1 MDPFADS
8 IAFKAEEIGCRVS
21 QVLQRIKNHRW
32 IRRVAWALG
41 CLLGFWL
48 LAWLIVPPVARAQ
61 IERHASLAL
70 GRKVTVAKVEF
81 LPWTLEATLRDLSI
95 ASADGKSSQVQV
107 GRIYMDA
114 ALQSLWRLAPVI
126 DALQVDEPVIHITQT
141 APGHYDFD
149 DVLEHLAQQPQPK
162 DDKAAPQRFAL
173 YNLALRGGAVDFDD
187 RTVGKVQ
194 TLRRLRLDVPFLSNF
209 SADREVKVTPRLAFE
224 LNGSAFD
231 TAAQT
236 TPFAADRQTEV
247 HLRIDGFDL
256 APFSG
261 YMPSSVPV
269 RLKSGVLDADLRL
282 GFEQAAAPLFTLSG
296 GVRLHDVQT
305 TDAKGERL
313 LDFTGMQLA
322 LKEVRPLQRSV
333 DIDSIDWHGAHVY
346 LRRDASG
353 ALVLPGLAPATGE
366 KGATARSAPASQE
379 AAWKLRLGR
388 LSMHDGVVDW
398 SDASLPGGKAQWKAE
413 NLQLNASAIELP
425 FQHPLRFGLSTQL
438 TGGAGSKAEAA
449 RLALQGQATDTQAQ
463 VAVSMRGFPMAMAA
477 PYLASV
483 LKPGLTGTL
492 DVDLGL
498 AKNGDALAA
507 KLAKLTL
514 GKLALSCSAQ
524 EKCEALRRAGI
535 VDAGKTSVAE
545 VGHLE
550 ISDSL
555 VQLPQNRVVLGRVL
569 VQQPRMLVSRAA
581 KGAWMFEQW
590 LPDAP
595 AAVANAK
602 PAAVRE
608 PAPWKLKLGDLEVEG
623 ANLAFRDEAAPKP
636 VALNASGLQLR
647 VREFSYADG
656 RIAPTEVRL
665 DTRVAA
671 AGGRAEPGRLRYEG
685 SVAMAPALA
694 VQGKL
699 RAQHLPLH
707 AFEPYVTLDLNVN
720 ILRAEGSFAGDL
732 RYVQEKAG
740 PLVSV
745 AGDMSLDEVRVRA
758 KDEAAAQED
767 AKESLRLSERGED
780 LLRWKSLGLRGVAV
794 NLKPGR
800 PLELDVKQTAFS
812 DLFARIIVHDNGR
825 INLQDIRKAPP
836 GEEAAAAAAKDA
848 TPPTASDAAQTVAQ
862 PVDPMAPVLRFG
874 PVTLTNGS
882 VRFSDFFIKPNYSA
896 DLSDLNGS
904 LSAFSSVPPVA
915 DGEPQ
920 MAELQLRG
928 RAQGTASLEVSGK
941 LNPLAKPLALDI
953 QAHMSDLELPP
964 LSPYSVK
971 YAGHGIERGKL
982 SMDVVYKVLPNGQL
996 TATNKLVLHQLAFGE
1011 QVEGAPASLPVKLAV
1026 ALLADR
1032 NGVIDVDLPIS
1043 GSLNDPQ
1050 FSLGGVI
1057 LKVIG
1062 NLIMKAVTAPFSLLA
1077 GMFSG
1082 SDEQGFIVF
1091 APGSAQLDDKAR
1103 QQLDK
1108 MAQALD
1114 NRPALKVTVVGWAQ
1128 PDAEA
1133 DAWKRL
1139 RLRDLVQAQKRR
1151 AAVNAGASAAE
1162 VAPVSDA
1169 EYPALLKEVYQ
1180 RADIKKPRN
1189 MIGLAKDLPPGE
1201 MEALLLQ
1208 SIEVPANAMQELAL
1222 ARGVAVRDYLANRKV
1237 AADRLFV
1244 GAPKLQPAGEGGWTP
1259 KAELTLAT
1267 R

>member
-1 MDPFADS
+1 M
-8 IAFKAEEIGCRVS
+8 S
-21 QVLQRIKNHRW
+21 QVLQTIKNHRW
-32 IRRVAWALG
+32 VRRAAWALG
-41 CLLGFWL
+41 CLLAFWL
-48 LAWLIVPPVARAQ
+48 LAWLIVPSVARAQ
-61 IERHASLAL
+61 IERHASEAL

-81 LPWTLEATLRDLSI
+81 LPWTLEATVRGLSI

-107 GRIYMDA
+107 ARIYMDA

-126 DALQVDEPVIHITQT
+126 DAVQVDEPVIHVTQT

-149 DVLEHLAQQPQPK
+149 DVLERLAQQPQPK

-173 YNLALRGGAVDFDD
+173 HNLALRGGAVDFDD

-194 TLRRLRLDVPFLSNF
+194 TLRELRLDVPFLSNF
-209 SADREVKVTPRLAFE
+209 SADREVKVTPRLAFA

-236 TPFAADRQTEV
+236 TPFAPDRQTAV
-247 HLRIDGFDL
+247 RLRIDGFDL
-256 APFSG
+256 GPFSG
-261 YMPSSVPV
+261 YIPNSVPV

-282 GFEQAAAPLFTLSG
+282 GFEQAATPLFTISG
-296 GVRLHDVQT
+296 GVRLHGVQT
-305 TDAKGERL
+305 TDAKGEPL
-313 LDFTGMQLA
+313 LDFASMQLA
-322 LKEVRPLQRSV
+322 LKDVQPLQRSV
-333 DIDSIDWHGAHVY
+333 DIDAIDWHGAHVY
-346 LRRDASG
+346 LRRDAAG
-353 ALVLPGLAPATGE
+353 ALALPGLEQAAGDQ
-366 KGATARSAPASQE
+366 GAASRPSPASQE

-388 LSMHDGVVDW
+388 LSLHDGVVNW
-398 SDASLPGGKAQWKAE
+398 SDASLPGGKAAWKAE
-413 NLQLNASAIELP
+413 NLQLNATAIALP
-425 FQHPLRFGLSTQL
+425 FKHPLQFGLSTQL
-438 TGGAGSKAEAA
+438 TGGGAKGEAA
-449 RLALQGQATDTQAQ
+449 RLAVQGQATDSQAQ
-463 VAVSMRGFPMAMAA
+463 AAVSVRGLPMPMAA
-477 PYLASV
+477 PYLAGV
-483 LKPGLTGTL
+483 LKPALTGVL

-498 AKNGDALAA
+498 AKNGNAMVA
-507 KLAKLTL
+507 KLAKLSL
-514 GKLALSCSAQ
+514 NKLALNCSAE
-524 EKCEALRRAGI
+524 EKCDALRRAGI
-535 VDAGKTSVAE
+535 VDAAKTALAE
-545 VGHLE
+545 VGRLE
-550 ISDSL
+550 VSDTL
-555 VQLPQNRVVLGRVL
+555 VQLPQNRVLFGRVL

-581 KGAWMFEQW
+581 KGGWMFEQW
-590 LPDAP
+590 LQDAP
-595 AAVANAK
+595 AAAAK
-602 PAAVRE
+602 GQATAARE
-608 PAPWKLKLGDLEVEG
+608 PAPAPWALKLGTLEVEG
-623 ANLAFRDEAAPKP
+623 ASLAFRDEATPKP

-647 VREFSYADG
+647 VRDFSFADG
-656 RIAPTEVRL
+656 RIAPAEVLL

-671 AGGRAEPGRLRYEG
+671 AGRAEPGRLRYEG
-685 SVAMAPALA
+685 SVAMAPDLA
-694 VQGKL
+694 VQGTL
-699 RAQHLPLH
+699 RAQHLPVH

-740 PLVSV
+740 PLVAV

-767 AKESLRLSERGED
+767 AKENLRLSERGED
-780 LLRWKSLGLRGVAV
+780 LLRWKSLALRGMAV

-812 DLFARIIVHDNGR
+812 DFFARIIVHENGR
-825 INLQDIRKAPP
+825 INLQDIRKGAP
-836 GEEAAAAAAKDA
+836 GAEAAATPAKNAAPA
-848 TPPTASDAAQTVAQ
+848 TGDTAQ
-862 PVDPMAPVLRFG
+862 PSAQAVDPMAPVIRFG

-896 DLSDLNGS
+896 DLSELNGS
-904 LSAFSSVPPVA
+904 LSAFSSLPSVA
-915 DGEPQ
+915 GGEPQ
-920 MAELQLRG
+920 MADLELRG
-928 RAQGTASLEVSGK
+928 RAQGTASLEVIGK

-953 QAHMSDLELPP
+953 QAHMRDLELPP

-982 SMDVVYKVLPNGQL
+982 SMDVAYKVLPNGQL
-996 TATNKLVLHQLAFGE
+996 TASNKLVLHQLAFGD

-1077 GMFSG
+1077 GIFSG
-1082 SDEQGFIVF
+1082 SDEQGFIAF
-1091 APGSAQLDDKAR
+1091 APGSAQLDGKAR

-1108 MAQALD
+1108 MAQELN

-1128 PDAEA
+1128 AEA
-1133 DAWKRL
+1133 EDEAWKRL

-1151 AAVNAGASAAE
+1151 AAFNAGASAAD

-1201 MEALLLQ
+1201 MEALLLK
-1208 SIEVPANAMQELAL
+1208 SIEVPPNALQDLAL
-1222 ARGVAVRDYLANRKV
+1222 ARGVAVRDYLASRQV
-1237 AADRLFV
+1237 VPDRLFV